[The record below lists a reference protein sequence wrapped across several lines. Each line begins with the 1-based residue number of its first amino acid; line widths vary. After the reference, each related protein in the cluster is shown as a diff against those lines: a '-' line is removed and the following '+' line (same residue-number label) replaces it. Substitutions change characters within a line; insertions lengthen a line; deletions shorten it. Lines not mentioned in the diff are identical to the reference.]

1 MIQHLSKDLH
11 SERLELKHLSPTM
24 QNAELIYEALKNETP
39 DDYRYEPL
47 SSQNVLPQSVSETL
61 HMMKQYEDLTQD
73 NGCVFYMFYNNK
85 FIGVRRLFF
94 FKETNTLKFATV
106 WLVSSARNKGFA
118 WESFLLLEKI
128 AFNNLKVNRLTR
140 VNIADNEDSTRLA
153 KNTGFILDGVSRQAV
168 SINDGKLYDLMFWSK
183 LRTDYLDKK
192 DKNNENQVFK

>member
-47 SSQNVLPQSVSETL
+47 SSQNILPQSVSETL

-85 FIGVRRLFF
+85 FIGVRRLFLF
-94 FKETNTLKFATV
+94 QDTNTLKFATV
-106 WLVSSARNKGFA
+106 WVVSWARHQGFA
-118 WESFLLLEKI
+118 QESFRLLENI

-140 VNIADNEDSTRLA
+140 VNIIDNKDSTRLA
-153 KNTGFILDGVSRQAV
+153 RSTGFILDGVSRQAV
-168 SINDGKLYDLMFWSK
+168 SINDGQLHDLMFWSK
-183 LRTDYLDKK
+183 LRADYLKEKEED
-192 DKNNENQVFK
+192 NEN